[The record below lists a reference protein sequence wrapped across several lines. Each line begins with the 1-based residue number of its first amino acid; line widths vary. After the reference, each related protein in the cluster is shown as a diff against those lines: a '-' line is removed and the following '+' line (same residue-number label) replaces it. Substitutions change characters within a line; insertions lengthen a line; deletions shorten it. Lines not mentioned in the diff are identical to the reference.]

1 MLLKSVNTNLSDY
14 SITRAQYCLRG
25 WINRH
30 RAVRKAMIRLSQVG
44 LHSVYK
50 FSHAAIKEAARNDY
64 KYNSIRAILMS
75 AFKRYARRG
84 LKNLFYEWKRT
95 AVKRTNALYEDEILM
110 TSNNLQES
118 MDHNRTVS
126 RNCRLKAINTC
137 SK

>member
-1 MLLKSVNTNLSDY
+1 MLQKSVNTNLSDY

-30 RAVRKAMIRLSQVG
+30 RATKTAMKRLSQVG
-44 LHSVYK
+44 LHSVFK
-50 FSHAAIKEAARNDY
+50 FSWSAIKEASRNDF

-95 AVKRTNALYEDEILM
+95 AVKRTNNLYEGEILT
-110 TSNNLQES
+110 TSNNLQSS
-118 MDHNRTVS
+118 MDHNRTV
-126 RNCRLKAINTC
+126 
-137 SK
+137 